1 MQCFYFDGIVFCCL
15 VGFWITWCCY
25 LGPLMSWEVWAIFKT
40 NTVQCVWSTTIV
52 NNNHTALTMCRPL
65 LHDSWW
71 WCEPLSYN
79 LCQMRPFESLLSLLI
94 HTFCTYMLHVLHSLP
109 HTVNMMKNEC
119 MSVQQWQLPFSIN
132 FSNYNKYKLHFFK
145 SSNIKNPPSSS
156 K

>member
-1 MQCFYFDGIVFCCL
+1 MQCFYFDGIVFWCL

-25 LGPLMSWEVWAIFKT
+25 LGPLMSLEVWAIFKT

-119 MSVQQWQLPFSIN
+119 NSNSDNFLFPLTFPTTIN
-132 FSNYNKYKLHFFK
+132 TSYTFLNLQTSK
-145 SSNIKNPPSSS
+145 IPPPLRD
-156 K
+156 